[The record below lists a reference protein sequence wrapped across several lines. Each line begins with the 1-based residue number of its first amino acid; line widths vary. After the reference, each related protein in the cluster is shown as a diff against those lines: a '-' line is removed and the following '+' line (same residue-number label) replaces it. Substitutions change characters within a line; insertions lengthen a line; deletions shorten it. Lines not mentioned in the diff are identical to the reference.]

1 LQRQLQVIF
10 RKPQSDHALEAE
22 GEPMDRNID
31 ERDHVGDG
39 DRARRCDVPQT
50 KRCNT
55 ISAGENP
62 TAMPWRAATNPAA
75 QNGAAPAPQAMPAA
89 VAGMAGG
96 ERPDVKTF
104 LNEGKPAPADR

>member
-1 LQRQLQVIF
+1 
-10 RKPQSDHALEAE
+10 
-22 GEPMDRNID
+22 
-31 ERDHVGDG
+31 
-39 DRARRCDVPQT
+39 
-50 KRCNT
+50 
-55 ISAGENP
+55 
-62 TAMPWRAATNPAA
+62 MPWRAATNPAA